1 MSWVLAHR
9 YLLLRRTLQAG
20 ILLLFWLGAH
30 LHLGLLTGNLSS
42 SRVLRS
48 VPLSDPYAVL
58 QILATGQGLSATV
71 LFGALLV
78 LLFYL
83 LAGGRGFCGWVCP
96 VNPVADLAAFLRR
109 RFRIRGQLRVSTA
122 ARHWIML
129 LALPLSA
136 LLGVAAFEAVSP
148 IGMLQRG
155 LIFGAGTGLLA
166 VGAIFVLDVFALRQG
181 WCGTLCPLGAFYSM
195 VGRFSVVRIAFDR
208 SRCDRC
214 GDCVKVCPEPQV
226 IRYDEMGTKGFIDDG
241 QCLNCARCLEVC
253 PRGAFSFATRWG
265 AGSGG
270 VNQPDGAKGG
280 GYARQDEAGVR
291 ECGTACAGSDRVS
304 RPDQQRAR
312 WGAAHGEGYG

>member
-9 YLLLRRTLQAG
+9 YLLARRTLQAG

-42 SRVLRS
+42 SRILRS
-48 VPLSDPYAVL
+48 VPLADPYAVL
-58 QILATGQGLSATV
+58 QILATGQALSATV
-71 LFGALLV
+71 LLGALLV
-78 LLFYL
+78 LLSYL
-83 LAGGRGFCGWVCP
+83 LLGGRGFCAWVCP

-109 RFRIRGQLRVSTA
+109 RLGIRGQLRVSTA
-122 ARHWIML
+122 ARHWVML

-136 LLGVAAFEAVSP
+136 LVGVAAFEAISP

-166 VGAIFVLDVFALRQG
+166 VAGIFALDLFALRPG
-181 WCGTLCPLGAFYSM
+181 WCGALCPLGAFYSL
-195 VGRFSVVRIAFDR
+195 VGRFSVVRIGFER

-214 GDCVKVCPEPQV
+214 GDCAQVCPEPQV

-253 PRGAFSFATRWG
+253 PRGAFSFATRRG
-265 AGSGG
+265 KASVD

-280 GYARQDEAGVR
+280 GYARQG
-291 ECGTACAGSDRVS
+291 
-304 RPDQQRAR
+304 
-312 WGAAHGEGYG
+312 